1 MLQYVA
7 ICCNTERY
15 FQVVEVHR
23 PLKSIDIVQI
33 TSDIF
38 CIAEGGQGGAYK
50 KYIGIATVGI
60 SPRGECIRWRDM
72 TETETKDISWQRF
85 D

>member
-50 KYIGIATVGI
+50 KYIGIAWNCH
-60 SPRGECIRWRDM
+60 SRDIA
-72 TETETKDISWQRF
+72 ER
-85 D
+85 